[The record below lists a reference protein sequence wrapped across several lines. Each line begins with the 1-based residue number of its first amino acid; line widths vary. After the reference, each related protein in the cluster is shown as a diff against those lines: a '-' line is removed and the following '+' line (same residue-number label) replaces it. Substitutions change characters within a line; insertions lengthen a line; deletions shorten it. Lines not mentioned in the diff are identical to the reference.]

1 MSRILKRP
9 MFRSGGSVDTN
20 KNNGIMTGLVDRKGY
35 GIGGIDREKLKAD
48 TQTISDLLAEFAPI
62 SKTRV
67 PYGQFGLNIASGMS
81 ITDALKDPYKQFTTA
96 DDARRALLAKREQG
110 ALSTA
115 LAGQLKE
122 PKVPTTKA
130 VRNISKETLFGIP
143 PGQEGLATNKQIL
156 SVQGKLKATDTRMIT
171 LPDGKGGFSVMP
183 YEEYKIQ
190 NTQQNKAKA
199 VGTEFNILNGLVDRM
214 TAKLPTT
221 KTGALGYGFEVVE
234 GFADQI
240 AQVAESFGVKENWKE
255 DDYDERAIDT
265 YLAKKGFSGSL
276 EEGAAASAIMK
287 GAVINLAYALA
298 RIAEPGNPRLSE
310 GDIMRQL
317 DRIKYGGSR
326 NTFAKSLAELLEQE
340 KIRASRT
347 IEGFN
352 LNPEDYLGI
361 SKKDATE
368 TGKKTIRGKV
378 IEDPAGIRAN

>member
-1 MSRILKRP
+1 
-9 MFRSGGSVDTN
+9 MFRRGGSPN
-20 KNNGIMTGLVDRKGY
+20 QGIMTGLVDRKGY
-35 GIGGIDREKLKAD
+35 NIGGIDREKLEAD
-48 TQTISDLLAEFAPI
+48 TRTITDLLSEYAPI
-62 SKTRV
+62 PKTRV
-67 PYGQFGLNIASGMS
+67 PYGQFGLNIASGMP
-81 ITDALKDPYKQFTTA
+81 ITEALRDPYKQFTTA
-96 DDARRALLAKREQG
+96 DDARRALLAKRKQG

-115 LAGQLKE
+115 LAGQLKK
-122 PKVPTTKA
+122 PTIPTTKA
-130 VRNISKETLFGIP
+130 VHNISRETLFGIP
-143 PGQEGLATNKQIL
+143 PGQEGLATNAQIL
-156 SVQGKLKATDTRMIT
+156 SVQGKLKASDTRMIT
-171 LPDGKGGFSVMP
+171 LPDGRSMP

-214 TAKLPTT
+214 TEKLPKT

-265 YLAKKGFSGSL
+265 YLAKKGFTESL

-298 RIAEPGNPRLSE
+298 RIAEPGNPKLSE
-310 GDIMRQL
+310 GDIIRQL

-340 KIRASRT
+340 KIRASET
-347 IEGFN
+347 IIGFN

-378 IEDPAGIRAN
+378 IEDPAGIRVN